1 MLAVALFGAFIN
13 VSAPMLIA
21 DRISKGKKLD
31 LFAAKSIAR
40 AIIGGPT
47 WSPFF
52 AGMAVVLIYVADAQF
67 LFIMLIGFPFAVVG
81 LILLLVEAKL
91 RYREEVLNFV
101 GYPMTISSLWLPGLL
116 VIGVLLGHIFLPHA
130 SILAVIAL
138 SALVVTF
145 IRLCLPN
152 GLIGA
157 NKQLRKHTLKGLPR
171 MVNELVLFLAAG
183 ILTVGLQ
190 TLVAATHMSLPFEGE
205 FDAATATI
213 LLAGMVLLSVLGV
226 HPVISIA
233 IATPLLTPISPNS
246 QLLAVTFV
254 FSWSLGACASPL
266 SGLNLMFQGR
276 YGIPSTKLAMLN
288 WQYVAVMFLVAAVF
302 LHGAAVILGL

>member
-1 MLAVALFGAFIN
+1 MSQQLQQESQVKLK
-13 VSAPMLIA
+13 
-21 DRISKGKKLD
+21 RILH
-31 LFAAKSIAR
+31 L
-40 AIIGGPT
+40 
-47 WSPFF
+47 
-52 AGMAVVLIYVADAQF
+52 LIYTLVQGKHQ
-67 LFIMLIGFPFAVVG
+67 IMPSQVRILYHLI
-81 LILLLVEAKL
+81 
-91 RYREEVLNFV
+91 
-101 GYPMTISSLWLPGLL
+101 
-116 VIGVLLGHIFLPHA
+116 
-130 SILAVIAL
+130 
-138 SALVVTF
+138 
-145 IRLCLPN
+145 C
-152 GLIGA
+152 
-157 NKQLRKHTLKGLPR
+157 
-171 MVNELVLFLAAG
+171 NELVLFLAAG